1 MRRELRAWILLLCAG
16 LLATSACATSSR
28 DASAT
33 RSAHGDRRLAILCYH
48 DISAAPNAPLL
59 TVSPEFLRAQ
69 IRDCRKAG
77 WTFISLNDVIA
88 HREHPEALPP
98 RAIVMTFDDGYA
110 SFRKA
115 ALPILR
121 EEHVPATL
129 AVITGFVDQ
138 APPDMA
144 PLMNWNELQQVAADP
159 LVTLASHAHALHRYE
174 TSNPYRDTAPSIAT
188 RRYILAQARYENREE
203 YRARVSADLDTARRV
218 FSARLHRSP
227 NVLVWPYGAQNEMA
241 RGIAAAAGF
250 TTTLSLGGEVGAQDL
265 RLGCL
270 PRIMVDRKYHFDRG
284 DAAWLNP
291 VDPPMRAASVDL
303 DDVYS
308 RDPRVFDDRV
318 NQLVARVHALGANTV
333 FLSVCSDSGTTGEF
347 AVAWC
352 MNHQVRVRADI
363 WSMIASRLS
372 QARIKVWARVPTM
385 NLSWAWQQ
393 HPEWRIADPSR
404 GARRTTVSEPGG
416 LATRWPNRLSPD
428 LPESRRA
435 AIDFVSDLAV
445 YAPLD
450 GMVFDDDAAMAQ
462 NERLALAG
470 SAKAHDKAVAI
481 EDLLSR
487 CRDAVR
493 TWRPDCSFARV
504 VDADA
509 VQLTGTDPLHAQD
522 FSRIAGNYDLTVVS
536 VPVAAGKD
544 PDAPRRIEKL
554 ARRAVEGWRSELA
567 RLAGTGIGTLLGN
580 FGGVA
585 TPPMAPVLF
594 EFDAYDA
601 TSSRWLAPAQL
612 HELTAASARGGV
624 VNVGLAS
631 VSPTLGDLPA
641 GLLQSKPSPDLV
653 TGESSAR

>member
-1 MRRELRAWILLLCAG
+1 MRRRLRAWLLLWCVG

-28 DASAT
+28 DLPVGSNE
-33 RSAHGDRRLAILCYH
+33 RHLAILCYH

-59 TVSPEFLRAQ
+59 TVSPEFLRSQ
-69 IRDCRKAG
+69 IRDCRRAG
-77 WTFISLNDVIA
+77 WKFISLAEVIA

-98 RAIVMTFDDGYA
+98 RAIVMTFDDGYK
-110 SFRKA
+110 SFRKI

-129 AVITGFVDQ
+129 AVITGFVDH
-138 APPDMA
+138 APGDVA
-144 PLMNWNELQQVAADP
+144 TLMNWEDLQQVAADP

-188 RRYILAQARYENREE
+188 RRYILAEARYENREE
-203 YRARVSADLDTARRV
+203 YRARVRADLDTARMV
-218 FSARLHRSP
+218 FNARLHHDP

-250 TTTLSLGGEVGAQDL
+250 ATTLSLGGEVGAQDL

-270 PRIMVDRKYHFDRG
+270 PRIMVNRDYHFDRG
-284 DAAWLNP
+284 DAAWLNRAAPP
-291 VDPPMRAASVDL
+291 VRAASVDL

-318 NQLVARVHALGANTV
+318 NQLVERVRALGANTV
-333 FLSVCSDSGTTGEF
+333 FLSVCSDSGSTGEF

-363 WSMIASRLS
+363 WSMVASRLS

-404 GARRTTVSEPGG
+404 GARRTTGSEPSG
-416 LATRWPNRLSPD
+416 LAMRWPNRLSPD
-428 LPESRRA
+428 LPDARRA

-450 GMVFDDDAAMAQ
+450 GIVFDDDAAMAP
-462 NERLALAG
+462 NERLAMAG
-470 SAKAHDKAVAI
+470 SAEARDKALAI

-493 TWRPDCSFARV
+493 SWRPDCSFARV

-509 VQLTGTDPLHAQD
+509 VTVTGTDPLHAQD
-522 FSRIAGNYDLTVVS
+522 FARIVGDYDLTVVS
-536 VPVAAGKD
+536 VPVAAGPD
-544 PDAPRRIEKL
+544 PDASRRIERL
-554 ARRAVEGWRSELA
+554 ARRGIEGWRAEIA
-567 RLAGTGIGTLLGN
+567 RLAGAGIGALLSN
-580 FGGVA
+580 SGGVPIP
-585 TPPMAPVLF
+585 TSSPVMI

-601 TSSRWLAPAQL
+601 TSSRWLDAAQL
-612 HELTAASARGGV
+612 RELVAAAARGGV

-631 VSPTLGDLPA
+631 VSPTLGELPA
-641 GLLQSKPSPDLV
+641 GLLQSKQGAVPAKVED
-653 TGESSAR
+653 GGH